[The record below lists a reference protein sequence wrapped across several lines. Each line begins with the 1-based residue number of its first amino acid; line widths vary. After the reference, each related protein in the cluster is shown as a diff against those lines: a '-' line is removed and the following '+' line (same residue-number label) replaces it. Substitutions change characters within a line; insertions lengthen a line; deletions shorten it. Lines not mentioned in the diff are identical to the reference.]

1 MESLRRREGVD
12 EVFDDVVV
20 ETCGVEC
27 ADLVEGL
34 VSSAMSW
41 FHGYYAR
48 SCLESGVC
56 NATIVK
62 ERGEVVGSGL
72 YFKVLIEPEPLGVV
86 YYVVVKDAFRGLG
99 YGKVLVSSIEELLS
113 WEGVKYFIATARK
126 TNKPSINM
134 FKSLGYVVIELTE
147 LNDLIEVIRYVACS
161 YDDDVLMIKGESIK
175 EVKDVEPAVRYLM
188 KLRHNRNVVRDV
200 WERICHK
207 PWVNLQKQRSF

>member
-1 MESLRRREGVD
+1 
-12 EVFDDVVV
+12 
-20 ETCGVEC
+20 
-27 ADLVEGL
+27 
-34 VSSAMSW
+34 
-41 FHGYYAR
+41 
-48 SCLESGVC
+48 
-56 NATIVK
+56 
-62 ERGEVVGSGL
+62 
-72 YFKVLIEPEPLGVV
+72 
-86 YYVVVKDAFRGLG
+86 
-99 YGKVLVSSIEELLS
+99 LLS

-175 EVKDVEPAVRYLM
+175 EVKDVEPTVRYLM

-207 PWVNLQKQRSF
+207 PWVNLQKQRKQ